1 MLKYKIAH
9 FFLTK
14 QYAYIS
20 VKLFM
25 DKFIPNIFE
34 NKFLHIYCIYMF
46 YIRHTVLQYSLAL
59 YRQPKDIF
67 LVSTEYSFLLSY
79 LTI

>member
-1 MLKYKIAH
+1 
-9 FFLTK
+9 
-14 QYAYIS
+14 
-20 VKLFM
+20 M

-46 YIRHTVLQYSLAL
+46 YIRYYSTA
-59 YRQPKDIF
+59 YPYTANQKTIF
-67 LVSTEYSFLLSY
+67 LVSTEYSFLISY